1 MNHSGKDKPRWVQVA
16 RILRARGNK
25 GEVAAELFTDFSARL
40 VTLPEVYLA
49 KENHEPKPIALERF
63 WVDQNHAGQGVFH
76 FAGSHTISDAEKFRG
91 LDVLLPF
98 ESRVELPA
106 GQYFVTDLIGCVVVE
121 AAKPIGT
128 VRDVFFPGEG
138 QPGTPL
144 LQLLTTEG
152 ELLIPLAEDICTRI
166 DVGAARRIEVVL
178 PEGLRDQNT
187 RGRPPANS

>member
-40 VTLPEVYLA
+40 VTVPEVYLA